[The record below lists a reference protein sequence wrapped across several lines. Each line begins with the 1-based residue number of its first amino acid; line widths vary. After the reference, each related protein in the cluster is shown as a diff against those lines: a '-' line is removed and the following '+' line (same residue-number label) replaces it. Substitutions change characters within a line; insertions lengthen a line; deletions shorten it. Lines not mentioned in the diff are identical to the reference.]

1 MGPQLKFVLNYGEF
15 ATWRLNEKMQVAQ
28 GNPCIVFRNVSGVS
42 DRKPSSFRHGW
53 IQGLNV
59 SKVPSSSISWVGS
72 ALGTLP
78 GLHLAPQPH
87 WTEHTCPLGPP
98 SGSSKAA
105 LVGLTW
111 GHEHLSMSRR
121 GLGDAKL

>member
-53 IQGLNV
+53 IQDR
-59 SKVPSSSISWVGS
+59 S
-72 ALGTLP
+72 AGGCAGRNWSDSRMCTLSR
-78 GLHLAPQPH
+78 
-87 WTEHTCPLGPP
+87 T
-98 SGSSKAA
+98 
-105 LVGLTW
+105 
-111 GHEHLSMSRR
+111 LS
-121 GLGDAKL
+121 